1 MAAARNTILCLV
13 YNFAPKYREGIFK
26 LIDKEYTCH
35 WYFGENKTDIKGLE
49 LSMLKKVQCLK
60 TNTVIRQ
67 PLYWQ
72 KGVVGLLRKKEFETF
87 FILGE
92 LHCLSTWMFLLW
104 KKLFYREKR
113 IYFWTHGWYGK
124 ETRIK
129 AFLKKIFFKS
139 VDGVFLYGNHARELM
154 IKEGFDAEKLF
165 VIHNSLAYDKQLEI
179 RRRLSATSVYRAH
192 FGNDNPNLIFIGRL
206 TAVKRLDLLI
216 EALAMLKE
224 QGKMFNL
231 TLIGDGT
238 ERQSLQQLAKVKE
251 VESQVWFYGA
261 CYDERTNAELI
272 YNADLCVSP
281 GNVGLTAM
289 HVMMFG
295 TPVVT
300 HNNFSHQ
307 MPEFESI
314 HSGITGGFFV
324 QNDVDSLVD
333 CILKWFETHK
343 GKRDEVRKACYKE
356 IDTQWTPEFQM
367 SVIRKNLK
375 V

>member
-1 MAAARNTILCLV
+1 MEDERTLLLYALFAR
-13 YNFAPKYREGIFK
+13 YDSPPDE
-26 LIDKEYTCH
+26 
-35 WYFGENKTDIKGLE
+35 
-49 LSMLKKVQCLK
+49 
-60 TNTVIRQ
+60 
-67 PLYWQ
+67 
-72 KGVVGLLRKKEFETF
+72 
-87 FILGE
+87 
-92 LHCLSTWMFLLW
+92 
-104 KKLFYREKR
+104 
-113 IYFWTHGWYGK
+113 
-124 ETRIK
+124 
-129 AFLKKIFFKS
+129 AFLRGFGRDNGSEVSPPDCQRNVGQWGGSGHAFFAA
-139 VDGVFLYGNHARELM
+139 FL
-154 IKEGFDAEKLF
+154 
-165 VIHNSLAYDKQLEI
+165 
-179 RRRLSATSVYRAH
+179 
-192 FGNDNPNLIFIGRL
+192 GNDNPNLIFIGRL